1 MNPVL
6 AALAGFFGFVIL
18 YLLGG
23 IRIVKQWERGIVLR
37 FGRYAGLYEPGL
49 RFILP
54 GIDRMLP
61 VDLRIV
67 ALDVPKQEAITMDNV
82 PVRVD
87 AVVFFRVVE
96 PVDAVLRIRN
106 YYQATSQI
114 SQTTLRSVVGKHH
127 LDQLLSER
135 EEINA
140 ALQTIIDE
148 ETDSWGVEVMMV
160 EVKDVSLPES
170 MQRAIARQA
179 EAEREKRAK
188 IIHADGE
195 RAAAENL
202 AAAARIISG
211 NDVAIQLRFLQT
223 LTEVA
228 AEQNSTT
235 IFPVP
240 IDILKA
246 FMPAR
251 TPEDSTNRRGP
262 AAIE

>member
-1 MNPVL
+1 MGPLL
-6 AALAGFFGFVIL
+6 AVVAGLFGFIFL
-18 YLLGG
+18 YFLGG
-23 IRIVKQWERGIVLR
+23 IRIVKQWERGVVLR
-37 FGRYAGLYEPGL
+37 FGRFASLYDPGL

-54 GIDRMLP
+54 GIDKLLP

-67 ALDVPKQEAITMDNV
+67 ALDVPKQEAITYDNV

-114 SQTTLRSVVGKHH
+114 SQTTLRSVVGKHQ

-135 EEINA
+135 EQVNA
-140 ALQTIIDE
+140 ALQEIIDE
-148 ETDSWGVEVMMV
+148 ETDSWGVEVMTV

-202 AAAARIISG
+202 AEASRIISE

-246 FMPAR
+246 FMDAAPGTPR
-251 TPEDSTNRRGP
+251 TPREDPKSV
-262 AAIE
+262 E